1 MYQKSVLTLII
12 AINSKNVKRNGS
24 WTEEEGQLITRM
36 EALVAIKLVGTK
48 FQVRVVATKDLDRVD
63 VAHHQSAEEGG
74 EDDGGFTPSRSWSS
88 CAFHLHGD
96 NWAPFSYLTLYCL
109 VFNKSS
115 GP

>member
-1 MYQKSVLTLII
+1 MYQKSVLTLIV

-88 CAFHLHGD
+88 CAFLLD
-96 NWAPFSYLTLYCL
+96 NWAHFSYLKAHR
-109 VFNKSS
+109 NKH
-115 GP
+115 

>member
-1 MYQKSVLTLII
+1 MYQKSVLTLIV

-48 FQVRVVATKDLDRVD
+48 FQVRVVATKELDRVD

-74 EDDGGFTPSRSWSS
+74 EDDVLHHRGAGRVVPSIWTTGHPS
-88 CAFHLHGD
+88 
-96 NWAPFSYLTLYCL
+96 PI
-109 VFNKSS
+109 
-115 GP
+115 